1 MTNRR
6 ASHSPALL
14 ALSISGALC
23 GQALAQ
29 TSPAGDG
36 QIEEVLV
43 TAQRTPAPESKTP
56 IAMNTISGEQLRSA
70 GIADPA
76 GLGARLP
83 NVHLDGAADG
93 LKITIRGVGNADTT
107 EKGDPSAAF
116 MMDGIY
122 IARPQA
128 QNLGFYDLDRV
139 EVLRGPQGTLYGRN
153 ATAGVVNVISR
164 APTQQQAGE
173 VGVEVGDYGS
183 RKVNAM
189 LNVPVSPALALRA
202 AVNFNQHD
210 SYLINGQGTGLQLGS
225 DRNELAARLSA
236 LLRFSDTVS
245 LLLRADH
252 GHSHDHGDVIVP
264 DTNFYHGIELGQP
277 AWYGAGTDAR
287 LTNSFMPPN
296 TRPEQGYDHKTNS
309 GIAAE
314 LTWQLGPAT
323 LYYLGSHRSFDND
336 FLVNYHYRVAP
347 GVAIGVHETFDGG
360 YRQNSHELRIASN
373 GERALSGQAGLYY
386 FRENSHDDY
395 TFRDL
400 QVLGLPPYYR
410 FPIGPTVSRSEAL
423 FGQATYRMTPQLRA
437 TAGVRYTD
445 DRKSRYGS
453 TNFQQGPAFN
463 PATDFRLLNAAEL
476 NTHKTT
482 WRLGLDYDLAPATML
497 YGAIAT
503 GYKSGGFNDGCL
515 AGARQLGIDCPA
527 AVAVPAATLFYQPET
542 LTSYEAGV
550 KSRFWDNKASLN
562 LAAFHYDYKNLQVS
576 NVAMVQGAPRYV
588 TGNAA
593 VASVKG
599 LELDGLLNPS
609 QADRIN
615 YALTLLDA
623 HYVSYTP
630 DGLHSW
636 AGNKLDRAPANTLTL
651 GYQHRFQLPVGQL
664 AAGIES
670 RRSAAYTIAV
680 PTQLLQYRV
689 PSRTES
695 DASLSFQPDGARWS
709 MQARVKNLENKV
721 QPITI
726 DSFGMVVPSD
736 PRTVAVRLDYRF

>member
-1 MTNRR
+1 MTKRGGC
-6 ASHSPALL
+6 HGPLL
-14 ALSISGALC
+14 LTVAMMGAF
-23 GQALAQ
+23 GAAQAQ
-29 TSPAGDG
+29 VHE
-36 QIEEVLV
+36 IVV
-43 TAQRTPAPESKTP
+43 TAQRTPSLESKTP
-56 IAMNTISGEQLRSA
+56 VAMTVISAEQLIDA
-70 GIADPA
+70 GIAEPSDIA
-76 GLGARLP
+76 ARLP
-83 NVHLDGAADG
+83 NVRLDGAADG
-93 LKITIRGVGNADTT
+93 LKITIRGVSNADTT

-153 ATAGVVNVISR
+153 ATAGVVNLISH
-164 APTQQQAGE
+164 APTQQKEGD

-189 LNVPVSPALALRA
+189 LNLPLSPTLALRA
-202 AVNFNQHD
+202 AVNSNQHD

-225 DRNELAARLSA
+225 DRNELSARLSA
-236 LLRFSDTVS
+236 LWRYSETAT

-252 GHSHDHGDVIVP
+252 SHSHDHGDVIVP
-264 DTNFYHGIELGQP
+264 DTNFYHGVELGQP
-277 AWYGAGTDAR
+277 SWYAAGTDTR
-287 LTNSFMPPN
+287 LTNSFLPQN
-296 TRPEQGYDHKTNS
+296 TRPEQGYDHKTSS

-323 LYYLGSHRSFDND
+323 LYYLASHRRFDND
-336 FLVNYHYRVAP
+336 FLANYHYRVAP
-347 GVAIGVHETFDGG
+347 GVAIGVHETFVGG
-360 YRQNSHELRIASN
+360 YGQNSHELRIATS
-373 GERALSGQAGLYY
+373 GERAFSAQAGLYY
-386 FRENSHDDY
+386 FRENSDDDY

-410 FPIGPTVSRSEAL
+410 FPIGPTVSRSEAV
-423 FGQATYRMTPQLRA
+423 FGQATYRVTPQLRA

-453 TNFQQGPAFN
+453 TNFQQGPSFN
-463 PATDFRLLNAAEL
+463 PATDFQLLNAAEL
-476 NTHKTT
+476 STHKTT

-527 AVAVPAATLFYQPET
+527 AVALPAATLFYQPET
-542 LTSYEAGV
+542 LTSYEAGM
-550 KSRFWDNKASLN
+550 KSRFWDKQASLN

-588 TGNAA
+588 TSNAA
-593 VASVKG
+593 VAGVRG
-599 LELDGLLNPS
+599 LELDGLVTPTR
-609 QADRIN
+609 ADRIN
-615 YALTLLDA
+615 YAWTLLDA
-623 HYVSYTP
+623 HYVSYMP

-636 AGNKLDRAPANTLTL
+636 AGNQLDRAPANTLTL
-651 GYQHRFQLPVGQL
+651 GYQHRFQLAAGQL
-664 AAGIES
+664 AASIES

-736 PRTVAVRLDYRF
+736 PRTLAVRLDYRF